1 MRVTD
6 VAVDTAAASTGS
18 VKSRNPYRVTLS
30 RTANPN
36 AASPANTR
44 SRRRQLR
51 SPGGRAVSR
60 ASSDVVDSVT
70 VQTTAVVNVTDSTA
84 AGSGSTYWSARLRKM
99 PATPKPNAADSAR
112 SGVNR

>member
-36 AASPANTR
+36 AASRA
-44 SRRRQLR
+44 
-51 SPGGRAVSR
+51 SPGAITPATTKGRMRGVSR
-60 ASSDVVDSVT
+60 PSSDVVDSVT

-112 SGVNR
+112 SGV